1 MKKSK
6 TKISKRGFIILIVAA
21 LLQFSSLAVQ
31 QYVVQLEGDIRD
43 IQDYIPELNN
53 KYQNINST
61 YQSLSSLYSEYLEAS
76 QYMISNTNPLDTYTL
91 ENFVKNTSYFMDKAI
106 KNKYIQ
112 NFIDKTIIDNFLDL
126 QEKLKAINVDDL
138 SEGYDLLTDYLYEIL
153 TFNRVALKEAGRT
166 LGEIDTYNIIA
177 NEMNNNKQIY
187 LLISIVL
194 EIISFLLVLIFFR
207 LFIKKNLLIN
217 KQ

>member
-1 MKKSK
+1 MKKFN

-21 LLQFSSLAVQ
+21 FLQFSSLAVQ

-53 KYQNINST
+53 KYQNLNSN
-61 YQSLSSLYSEYLEAS
+61 YQSLSSLNSEYLEAS
-76 QYMISNTNPLDTYTL
+76 QYIISNTNPLDAYTL
-91 ENFVKNTSYFMDKAI
+91 ENFIKNTSYFMDKTI
-106 KNKYIQ
+106 ENKYIQ
-112 NFIDKTIIDNFLDL
+112 NFIDKNTIDNFLGL
-126 QEKLKAINVDDL
+126 QEKVKAINIDDL

-153 TFNRVALKEAGRT
+153 TFNRVTLKEAGRT
-166 LGEIDTYNIIA
+166 LGEIDTYNMIA

-207 LFIKKNLLIN
+207 LFIKKNLLN
-217 KQ
+217 T

>member
-1 MKKSK
+1 MKKFN

-21 LLQFSSLAVQ
+21 FLQFSSLAVQ

-53 KYQNINST
+53 KYQNLNSN
-61 YQSLSSLYSEYLEAS
+61 YQSLSSLNSEYLEAS
-76 QYMISNTNPLDTYTL
+76 QYMISNTNPLDAYTL
-91 ENFVKNTSYFMDKAI
+91 ENFIKNTSYFMDKTI
-106 KNKYIQ
+106 ENKYIQ
-112 NFIDKTIIDNFLDL
+112 NFIDKNTINNFLGL
-126 QEKLKAINVDDL
+126 QEKLKAINIDDL

-153 TFNRVALKEAGRT
+153 TFNRVVLKEAGRT

-187 LLISIVL
+187 LLFSIIL

-207 LFIKKNLLIN
+207 LFIKKNLLRT
-217 KQ
+217 

>member
-1 MKKSK
+1 VKKFN

-21 LLQFSSLAVQ
+21 FLQFSSLAVQ

-53 KYQNINST
+53 KYQNLNSN
-61 YQSLSSLYSEYLEAS
+61 YQSLSSLNSEYLEAS
-76 QYMISNTNPLDTYTL
+76 QYMISNTNPLDAYTL
-91 ENFVKNTSYFMDKAI
+91 ENFIKNTSYFMDKTI
-106 KNKYIQ
+106 ENKYIQ
-112 NFIDKTIIDNFLDL
+112 NFIDKNTINNFLGL
-126 QEKLKAINVDDL
+126 QEKLKAINIDDL

-153 TFNRVALKEAGRT
+153 TFNRVVLKEAGRT

-187 LLISIVL
+187 LLFSIIL

-207 LFIKKNLLIN
+207 LFIKKNLLRT
-217 KQ
+217 

>member
-1 MKKSK
+1 MKKFN

-21 LLQFSSLAVQ
+21 FLQFSSLAVQ

-53 KYQNINST
+53 KYQNLNSN
-61 YQSLSSLYSEYLEAS
+61 YQSLSSLNSEYLEAS
-76 QYMISNTNPLDTYTL
+76 QYIISNTNPLDAYTL
-91 ENFVKNTSYFMDKAI
+91 ENFIKNTSYFMDKTI
-106 KNKYIQ
+106 ENKYIQ
-112 NFIDKTIIDNFLDL
+112 NFIDKNTIDNFLGL
-126 QEKLKAINVDDL
+126 QEKVKAINIDDL

-153 TFNRVALKEAGRT
+153 TFNRVTLKEAGRT
-166 LGEIDTYNIIA
+166 LGEIDTYNMIA

-207 LFIKKNLLIN
+207 LFIKKNLLST
-217 KQ
+217 

>member
-153 TFNRVALKEAGRT
+153 TFNRIALKEAGRT

>member
-1 MKKSK
+1 VKKFN

-21 LLQFSSLAVQ
+21 FLQFSSLAVQ

-53 KYQNINST
+53 KYQNLNSN
-61 YQSLSSLYSEYLEAS
+61 YQSLSSLNSEYLEAS
-76 QYMISNTNPLDTYTL
+76 QYMISNTNPLDAYTL
-91 ENFVKNTSYFMDKAI
+91 ENFIKNTSYFMDKTI
-106 KNKYIQ
+106 ENKYIQ
-112 NFIDKTIIDNFLDL
+112 NFIDKNTINNFLGL
-126 QEKLKAINVDDL
+126 QEKLKAINIDDL

-153 TFNRVALKEAGRT
+153 TFNRVVLKEAGRT

-187 LLISIVL
+187 LLFSIIL

>member
-1 MKKSK
+1 VKKFK

-43 IQDYIPELNN
+43 IQEYIPELNN

-91 ENFVKNTSYFMDKAI
+91 ENFIENTSYFMDKAI
-106 KNKYIQ
+106 ENKYIQ

-126 QEKLKAINVDDL
+126 QEKLKAINVEDL

-166 LGEIDTYNIIA
+166 LGEIDTYNMIA

-217 KQ
+217 KK

>member
-43 IQDYIPELNN
+43 IQEYIPELNN

-91 ENFVKNTSYFMDKAI
+91 ENFIENTSYFMDKAI
-106 KNKYIQ
+106 ENKYIQ

-126 QEKLKAINVDDL
+126 QEKLKAINVEDL

-166 LGEIDTYNIIA
+166 LGEIDTYNMIA

-217 KQ
+217 KK

>member
-153 TFNRVALKEAGRT
+153 TFNRIALKEAGRT

-217 KQ
+217 KK

>member
-1 MKKSK
+1 MKKFN

-21 LLQFSSLAVQ
+21 FLQFSSLAVQ

-53 KYQNINST
+53 KYQNLNSN
-61 YQSLSSLYSEYLEAS
+61 YQSLSSLNSEYLEAS
-76 QYMISNTNPLDTYTL
+76 QYIISNTNPLDAYTL
-91 ENFVKNTSYFMDKAI
+91 ENFIKNTSYFMDKTI
-106 KNKYIQ
+106 ENKYIQ
-112 NFIDKTIIDNFLDL
+112 NFIDKNTVDNFLGL
-126 QEKLKAINVDDL
+126 QEKVKAINIDDL

-153 TFNRVALKEAGRT
+153 TFNRVTLKEAGRT
-166 LGEIDTYNIIA
+166 LGEIDTYNMIA

-207 LFIKKNLLIN
+207 LFIKKNLLST
-217 KQ
+217 

>member
-194 EIISFLLVLIFFR
+194 EITLDDFL
-207 LFIKKNLLIN
+207 NL
-217 KQ
+217 

>member
-1 MKKSK
+1 VKKFN

-21 LLQFSSLAVQ
+21 FLQFSSLAVQ

-53 KYQNINST
+53 KYQNLNSN
-61 YQSLSSLYSEYLEAS
+61 YQSLSSLNSEYLEAS
-76 QYMISNTNPLDTYTL
+76 QYMISNTNPLDAYTL
-91 ENFVKNTSYFMDKAI
+91 ENFIKNTSYFMDKTI
-106 KNKYIQ
+106 ENKYIQ
-112 NFIDKTIIDNFLDL
+112 NFIDKNTINNFLGL
-126 QEKLKAINVDDL
+126 QEKLKAINIDDL

-153 TFNRVALKEAGRT
+153 TFNRFVLKEAGRT

-187 LLISIVL
+187 LLFSIIL